1 MLSRVVP
8 LYSNSLLYSLYLA
21 LCDLLVG
28 SLQPD
33 GSFVLLFAVALP
45 GSYKGLLWSLFLRH
59 RDAGYFVEQKLCGD
73 RPFNILIKGHVP
85 KFTCTTNPLSGRAL

>member
-33 GSFVLLFAVALP
+33 RSFVLLLRLFCSCSSELRDLTRDCYGPCFCVTVTLDTLLSRSFAEIGHLT
-45 GSYKGLLWSLFLRH
+45 SL
-59 RDAGYFVEQKLCGD
+59 
-73 RPFNILIKGHVP
+73 
-85 KFTCTTNPLSGRAL
+85 